1 MLLSF
6 HPILE
11 GDVNRLC
18 AGRDPDP
25 EDLAAMD
32 KATAILLPQGCRE
45 SLYRAARRAC
55 ARVFPNYEARFAYPG
70 KTGQVKLFRELGLP
84 HPESLIFSNIEDF
97 NTRYPDPDK
106 MPLAPPLM
114 VKRDWGGEGQGV
126 YPAQDMAA
134 LNHVLQDLER
144 TESALQSGFVIQRFI
159 PTAPRVLRVV
169 VIGAVRRTYWRV
181 VAPSSDPYVR
191 IGLSRGG
198 RIDDKADPDLMR
210 AAETAVASACRET
223 AIDLAAFDVIFS
235 RDPAVSAPDTP
246 IFLEINYFFGRRGL
260 GGSEGFYRLFALGL
274 GDWQPTRRKA
284 AQQ

>member
-18 AGRDPDP
+18 AGRDPGP
-25 EDLAAMD
+25 EDFAAMD

-55 ARVFPNYEARFAYPG
+55 ARVFPNYDARFAYPG
-70 KTGQVKLFRELGLP
+70 KTGQVKLFRDLGLP
-84 HPESLIFSNIEDF
+84 HPESLIFANSKDLNA
-97 NTRYPDPDK
+97 RYPELET
-106 MPLAPPLM
+106 MPLVPPLM

-126 YPAQDMAA
+126 YPAPDMTA
-134 LNHVLQDLER
+134 LKHILQELER

-159 PTAPRVLRVV
+159 PTAPRALRVV

-181 VAPSSDPYVR
+181 MAPSTDPYVR
-191 IGLSRGG
+191 IGLSQGG
-198 RIDDKADPDLMR
+198 RIDDQADPELMR
-210 AAETAVASACRET
+210 VAETAVAGACRET
-223 AIDLAAFDVIFS
+223 GIDLAAFDLIFS
-235 RDPAVSAPDTP
+235 CDPAIAAPDTP

-260 GGSEGFYRLFALGL
+260 GGSEGLYNLLAEGL
-274 GDWQPTRRKA
+274 RNWLPIQRKSA
-284 AQQ
+284 HP

>member
-11 GDVNRLC
+11 GDINRLC
-18 AGRDPDP
+18 AGRDPGL

-45 SLYRAARRAC
+45 SLYRAARQAC
-55 ARVFPNYEARFAYPG
+55 SRVFPNYEARFAYPG
-70 KTGQVKLFRELGLP
+70 KTGQVKLFRHLGLP
-84 HPESLIFSNIEDF
+84 HPESLVFGNVKDF
-97 NTRYPDPDK
+97 HTRYPEPET

-126 YPAQDMAA
+126 YPAPDMVA
-134 LNHVLQDLER
+134 LRHILQELER

-181 VAPSSDPYVR
+181 MAPGTAPYVR
-191 IGLSRGG
+191 VGLSLGG
-198 RIDDKADPDLMR
+198 RIDDKADPNLMR
-210 AAETAVASACRET
+210 AAETAVADACHET
-223 AIDLAAFDVIFS
+223 GIDLAAFDVIFS
-235 RDPAVSAPDTP
+235 CDPTVAAPDTP
-246 IFLEINYFFGRRGL
+246 IFLEINYFFGRHGL
-260 GGSEGFYRLFALGL
+260 GGSEGFYQLLTQGL
-274 GDWQPTRRKA
+274 ADWLPTHRKA
-284 AQQ
+284 AHQ